1 MSAIV
6 VQTEFLGKAH
16 MLPNFSHLR
25 NKGKKKR
32 TKGASFARSALHL
45 HCDFS
50 SGFVNFNEFILE
62 ET

>member
-25 NKGKKKR
+25 NKGKKKEPR
-32 TKGASFARSALHL
+32 GPVLLDLPSTCTVTFLQAL
-45 HCDFS
+45 
-50 SGFVNFNEFILE
+50 
-62 ET
+62 